1 MNVITRATVAALL
14 VLIALTSTSFAQ
26 PQRQSP
32 ARPRPKATPGPTP
45 PPTFETLI
53 PADSYKIYAEV
64 RGVGQLIQSH
74 TVNEILDPVLKL
86 GAGSKELKTFV
97 TWLNAQAD
105 EVTTSR
111 MLVAVA
117 PARTALPDVLLAVE
131 FATEADADKIAKPLD
146 DALGQLFANPAHT
159 TETAGE
165 GSAGTKET
173 TVKPDLHVERVG
185 SLILLTSSPLNLNQ
199 LKFKGSKPL
208 FDDNNFRITRN
219 RFNSEPIFVYLDFK
233 TMDRHDAEQRK
244 EREARHQAD
253 LERIR
258 KEKAA
263 AKPTEEDE
271 TTPSTESSYTITQ
284 EVVQNPIFPEP
295 PATTEPP
302 PPNPLSTAVSMM
314 VPSFFALQSNSPD
327 AVGLA
332 LSFEG
337 DSFDIRALL
346 INQPGEKSDVVPFL
360 PILIPGQPIL
370 PESPNILPAS
380 TEIFVTMS
388 LDLPQ
393 LYSTLSR
400 PRPNQFAPVSGRDF
414 PAASQ
419 PPSSPFAALEDLLK
433 IKIKD
438 DLLPLLDSEIALAVP
453 LNGLSFVGLPGSPL
467 VVSETK
473 PDDQEVGGKSG
484 LAILISVKDKDAI
497 RALLP
502 KLVEAVG
509 FKGANLF
516 AQTERRDDTE
526 LVSYG
531 NMFAYAFIGKFL
543 VLSSDA
549 ATTRNIVDSY
559 LKRETLSGDSNFRAY
574 TRWQPRPAHGQ
585 IYISPALMESYK
597 AGAEQPSTRLNEQAR
612 TLLTRLAI
620 TPQPITYSLSNE
632 GFGPL
637 HELHLPKNL
646 VLLAIAGISGALNP
660 SPEQRNEAMVLSA
673 LFMIGYAQDQFKSN
687 KGNGSYGT
695 LEQLIAENLI
705 SKERIERS
713 GYRIDMTVSGDGFE
727 LSAVPLEYGRSGTMS
742 YFLDQTK
749 ILRGADRN
757 GAPATKSDP
766 PIY

>member
-26 PQRQSP
+26 TQRQSP
-32 ARPRPKATPGPTP
+32 AKPQPKATPAPTP

-53 PADSYKIYAEV
+53 PADSYKFYAEV
-64 RGVGQLIQSH
+64 RGVGQLIQSN
-74 TVNEILDPVLKL
+74 TVNEILDPILKL
-86 GAGSKELKTFV
+86 NAGSTEFKKFV

-105 EVTTSR
+105 ELMTSR

-117 PARTALPDVLLAVE
+117 PARALPEVLFAVE
-131 FATEADADKIAKPLD
+131 FATEDDAAKIAKPLN
-146 DALGQLFANPAHT
+146 DALVQLFASPANT
-159 TETAGE
+159 TETAAE
-165 GSAGTKET
+165 GSTSTNT
-173 TVKPDLHVERVG
+173 TVKPDLHVERLG

-208 FDDNNFRITRN
+208 FDDNNFRIARN

-233 TMDRHDAEQRK
+233 TMDRHEAEQRK

-263 AKPTEEDE
+263 TGQSEQDE
-271 TTPSTESSYTITQ
+271 TNSSQTEF
-284 EVVQNPIFPEP
+284 PIREEEKDIAVFPVSPP
-295 PATTEPP
+295 PAKEPP
-302 PPNPLSTAVSMM
+302 PPDPVSTAMSMM
-314 VPSFFALQSNSPD
+314 VPALFALESNSPD

-337 DSFDIRALL
+337 DSFDVRALL

-360 PILIPGQPIL
+360 PMLIPGQPML
-370 PESPNILPAS
+370 PESPNILPAD
-380 TEIFVTMS
+380 TELFITMS

-393 LYSTLSR
+393 IYSALSR
-400 PRPNQFAPVSGRDF
+400 PRPNQFT
-414 PAASQ
+414 AASGEGFPTATQ
-419 PPSSPFAALEDLLK
+419 PRSALPFAAIEDLLK

-438 DLLPLLDSEIALAVP
+438 DLLPLLDSEIALALP
-453 LNGLSFVGLPGSPL
+453 FTGLQFLGLGSP
-467 VVSETK
+467 VVASETK
-473 PDDQEVGGKSG
+473 PGEQEVGAKSG
-484 LAILISVKDKDAI
+484 LAILVSVKDKDGM

-502 KLVEAVG
+502 KLVEGLG
-509 FKGANLF
+509 FKGASLF

-549 ATTRNIVDSY
+549 ATIRHVVDSY
-559 LKRETLSGDSNFRAY
+559 LKRETLSGDSNFRGY

-585 IYISPALMESYK
+585 IYISPALMDSYK
-597 AGAEQPSTRLNEQAR
+597 DWTEQPNTRLNEQMRA
-612 TLLTRLAI
+612 LLTRLTIA
-620 TPQPITYSLSNE
+620 PQPITYSLSNE

-646 VLLAIAGISGALNP
+646 VLLTVASFSQALNP
-660 SPEQRNEAMVLSA
+660 SPEQRNEQMVLST
-673 LFMIGYAQDQFKSN
+673 LVMIAYAQDQYKNN

-695 LEQLIAENLI
+695 LEQLRAENLI
-705 SKERIERS
+705 SDEGIEKI

-727 LSAVPLEYGRSGTMS
+727 VSAVPLEYGKSGTMS
-742 YFLDQTK
+742 YFIDHTK
-749 ILRGADRN
+749 VIRAADRN

-766 PIY
+766 PMY